1 MYAVKIE
8 DHFSGAHHLRNYHG
22 KCEDLH
28 GHNWK
33 VEVLVISDTLD
44 EGGMVLDF
52 TILKASTREVLETLD
67 HKYLNELPDF
77 LETNPSSENISRYIF
92 DKLKPLLDNQKTR
105 LKQVTVWESENACAS
120 YAEGSSHD

>member
-1 MYAVKIE
+1 MYEVKIE
-8 DHFSGAHHLRNYHG
+8 DHFSGAHRLRNYHG

-33 VEVLVISDTLD
+33 VEVLVYSNSLD

-52 TILKASTREVLETLD
+52 KTLKTSTRQVLEMLD

-92 DKLKPLLDNQKTR
+92 DRLKPLLKGQNGT
-105 LKQVTVWESENACAS
+105 LKKITVWESENACAS
-120 YAEGSSHD
+120 YTEGNSHD

>member
-1 MYAVKIE
+1 MYTVTIE

-33 VEVLVISDTLD
+33 VQVVVISDSLD

-52 TILKASTREVLETLD
+52 TILKASTRQVLETLD

-77 LETNPSSENISRYIF
+77 LEKNPSSENISRYIF
-92 DKLKPLLDNQKTR
+92 DRLKPLVESRNTT
-105 LKQVTVWESENACAS
+105 LKQVTVWESVNACAS
-120 YAEGSSHD
+120 YAEGSRHD

>member
-1 MYAVKIE
+1 MYTVAIE
-8 DHFSGAHHLRNYHG
+8 DHFSGAHRLRNYHG

-33 VEVLVISDTLD
+33 VEVVVISDSLD

-52 TILKASTREVLETLD
+52 TILKASTRQVLETLD

-77 LETNPSSENISRYIF
+77 LEKNPSSENISRYIF
-92 DKLKPLLDNQKTR
+92 DRLKPLVESRNTT
-105 LKQVTVWESENACAS
+105 LKQVTVWESVNACAS
-120 YAEGSSHD
+120 YAEGSRHD

>member
-1 MYAVKIE
+1 MYTVKIE
-8 DHFSGAHHLRNYHG
+8 DHFSGAHRLRNYHG

-33 VEVLVISDTLD
+33 VEVLVISDSLD

-52 TILKASTREVLETLD
+52 KILKASTRQVLETLD

-77 LETNPSSENISRYIF
+77 LEMNPSSENISRYIF
-92 DKLKPLLDNQKTR
+92 DRLKPLLESQKTT

-120 YAEGSSHD
+120 YAEGSHHD

>member
-1 MYAVKIE
+1 MYEVKIE
-8 DHFSGAHHLRNYHG
+8 DHFSGAHRLRNYHG

-33 VEVLVISDTLD
+33 VEVLVYSNSLD

-52 TILKASTREVLETLD
+52 KTLKTSTRQVLEMLD

-92 DKLKPLLDNQKTR
+92 DRLKPLLKDQNAT
-105 LKQVTVWESENACAS
+105 LKKITVWESENACAS
-120 YAEGSSHD
+120 YTEGNSHD

>member
-8 DHFSGAHHLRNYHG
+8 DYFSGAHRLRNYHG

>member
-8 DHFSGAHHLRNYHG
+8 DHFSGAHRLRNYHG

-33 VEVLVISDTLD
+33 VEVLVSSDSLD

-52 TILKASTREVLETLD
+52 KILKASTRQVLETLD

-77 LETNPSSENISRYIF
+77 LEMNPSSENISRYIF
-92 DKLKPLLDNQKTR
+92 DRLKPLLESQKTT

-120 YAEGSSHD
+120 YAEGSRHD

>member
-8 DHFSGAHHLRNYHG
+8 DHFSGAHRLRNYHG

-33 VEVLVISDTLD
+33 VEVLVSSDSLD

-52 TILKASTREVLETLD
+52 KILKASTRQVLETLD

-77 LETNPSSENISRYIF
+77 LEMNPSSENISRYIF
-92 DKLKPLLDNQKTR
+92 DRLKPLLESPKTT

-120 YAEGSSHD
+120 YAEGSRHD